1 MYHARVRPRQS
12 AASSSGALP
21 AIRGPSNEDGYHLTR
36 IGHTEM
42 PPAAPPVQP
51 RSKPRPPQGKAH
63 ALTVAPI
70 LDSHDGLSHHLP
82 VDLCGVGLHYVCRRK
97 MSNGLYCSNDRC
109 TKEVRQAENGV
120 LQMHAGAHGC
130 QECESRE
137 GFRDNRNRE
146 WLDKHECGMT
156 LTTVCRC
163 GNDR

>member
-120 LQMHAGAHGC
+120 LQMHAGAHG
-130 QECESRE
+130 
-137 GFRDNRNRE
+137 
-146 WLDKHECGMT
+146 
-156 LTTVCRC
+156 
-163 GNDR
+163 